1 MGCCFGTNY
10 NDFVLRVTTG
20 SQKNAGT
27 DTSVYII
34 LHDDFNHAS
43 GVIHLDNCLH
53 DDFKRGRTDIFNVP
67 TSKTES
73 LHVQGNIIQI
83 ELWRERSTFDSDWYV
98 NKIEIENRF
107 RNTTYLFP
115 VYRWI
120 KANVHY
126 VINQFDTCLAQEDHL
141 TKQRSHELEEKK
153 KTYEYDFISPGLPVK
168 IKKFPQD
175 EAFDSDTKWRIISK
189 KVKLIVLSK
198 ILLSS
203 AEWKT
208 MEDLKNIYTKG
219 KALYMPYNG
228 KDLWSDDVFFGYQ
241 RISGINPLLIKLV
254 TQIPP
259 KFPVTNA
266 LTKPFLEGYVLDEAL
281 EQKKI
286 FMCDLKILEGTQAQ
300 KGFVICHPMAMF
312 FLDRTNHLKPV
323 AIQLFQKPGP
333 KNPIF
338 TPASPFWTWT
348 VVKMWY
354 NNAEAIHHQILVH
367 NGYHSLFEGIVI
379 AVHRNLSPSHPIFKL
394 LASHTVMLLA
404 MNERGRNFIF
414 CKGGWLEKALSIS
427 LEGFEEL
434 TKKGLNNWKI
444 DVDGSLPD
452 DLKRR
457 GVDDHRVLPCY
468 PYRDDAM
475 LIYKAIK
482 EFVQS
487 YIELYYSTSNLLKK
501 DCEIQNWAKEL
512 AAPRNK
518 GGVAVLGS
526 DNNRI
531 ESKVHLLQILTN
543 IIFICSAG
551 HTAVNSPQYD
561 AMGFP
566 SNYPGKLRGT
576 PPTDPAQVITE
587 KDVLNTLPDKRS
599 TLSIMIITKILSG
612 LKLSRLGEYTTQ
624 YIFDPEACQI
634 VKKFQSDLL
643 ECSKEIEKR
652 NQTREYSYEYLLPER
667 ITNSFT

>member
-1 MGCCFGTNY
+1 
-10 NDFVLRVTTG
+10 
-20 SQKNAGT
+20 
-27 DTSVYII
+27 
-34 LHDDFNHAS
+34 
-43 GVIHLDNCLH
+43 
-53 DDFKRGRTDIFNVP
+53 
-67 TSKTES
+67 
-73 LHVQGNIIQI
+73 
-83 ELWRERSTFDSDWYV
+83 
-98 NKIEIENRF
+98 
-107 RNTTYLFP
+107 
-115 VYRWI
+115 
-120 KANVHY
+120 
-126 VINQFDTCLAQEDHL
+126 
-141 TKQRSHELEEKK
+141 
-153 KTYEYDFISPGLPVK
+153 
-168 IKKFPQD
+168 
-175 EAFDSDTKWRIISK
+175 
-189 KVKLIVLSK
+189 
-198 ILLSS
+198 
-203 AEWKT
+203 
-208 MEDLKNIYTKG
+208 
-219 KALYMPYNG
+219 
-228 KDLWSDDVFFGYQ
+228 
-241 RISGINPLLIKLV
+241 
-254 TQIPP
+254 
-259 KFPVTNA
+259 FPVTNA

-300 KGFVICHPMAMF
+300 KGFV
-312 FLDRTNHLKPV
+312 
-323 AIQLFQKPGP
+323 
-333 KNPIF
+333 IF

-487 YIELYYSTSNLLKK
+487 YIELYYSTSHLLKK

-518 GGVAVLGS
+518 GGVAVL
-526 DNNRI
+526 
-531 ESKVHLLQILTN
+531 
-543 IIFICSAG
+543 
-551 HTAVNSPQYD
+551 
-561 AMGFP
+561 
-566 SNYPGKLRGT
+566 
-576 PPTDPAQVITE
+576 AQVITE

-634 VKKFQSDLL
+634 VK
-643 ECSKEIEKR
+643 
-652 NQTREYSYEYLLPER
+652 
-667 ITNSFT
+667 

>member
-1 MGCCFGTNY
+1 
-10 NDFVLRVTTG
+10 
-20 SQKNAGT
+20 
-27 DTSVYII
+27 
-34 LHDDFNHAS
+34 
-43 GVIHLDNCLH
+43 
-53 DDFKRGRTDIFNVP
+53 
-67 TSKTES
+67 
-73 LHVQGNIIQI
+73 
-83 ELWRERSTFDSDWYV
+83 
-98 NKIEIENRF
+98 
-107 RNTTYLFP
+107 
-115 VYRWI
+115 
-120 KANVHY
+120 
-126 VINQFDTCLAQEDHL
+126 
-141 TKQRSHELEEKK
+141 
-153 KTYEYDFISPGLPVK
+153 
-168 IKKFPQD
+168 
-175 EAFDSDTKWRIISK
+175 
-189 KVKLIVLSK
+189 
-198 ILLSS
+198 
-203 AEWKT
+203 

-518 GGVAVLGS
+518 GGVAVL
-526 DNNRI
+526 
-531 ESKVHLLQILTN
+531 
-543 IIFICSAG
+543 
-551 HTAVNSPQYD
+551 
-561 AMGFP
+561 
-566 SNYPGKLRGT
+566 
-576 PPTDPAQVITE
+576 
-587 KDVLNTLPDKRS
+587 
-599 TLSIMIITKILSG
+599 
-612 LKLSRLGEYTTQ
+612 
-624 YIFDPEACQI
+624 
-634 VKKFQSDLL
+634 
-643 ECSKEIEKR
+643 
-652 NQTREYSYEYLLPER
+652 
-667 ITNSFT
+667 